1 MIDSNGK
8 EFCVGVMKP
17 PSSFFPYIL
26 IGTGSSTPVNFSFEY
41 TKEIIG
47 KTTITPY
54 TSYHQIVADKPYSV
68 ALDLGGHDDSTV
80 IVQSDSYSDRN
91 KGLCFSTTNKN
102 EMIYMIPYLYSGG
115 IASAS
120 YLALPYQEMLT
131 DTGYQYYVLSTSS
144 SSIKYSSG
152 FLLVGLRADTSI
164 TIYPSIPLTIP
175 DDTQDI
181 NSVDIAIGPG
191 ESHTVILHRRQTLY
205 IGKDGGADV
214 TGTRIVSDKPLTV
227 ISGHEAGSV
236 PNDGSLEPMAQQ
248 IPPTQLWGDRFMI
261 VPLGGHQMGQIIKVL
276 SSVDNTAV
284 TYNCHQFN
292 NSTVLDKAGSVHQF
306 FVPYNVCCFIEA
318 NSSVLVGQFPY
329 SPDGNTDGDTT
340 MILVASTDQYYYNET
355 TFWTLNP
362 SSSNNGIHHHIS
374 ITVPVEHY
382 NINTILYDGEAV
394 DNNCWRPIYG
404 LYNETVGY
412 GCSLSVTA
420 GHHTVSITNG
430 RLFVMVYGFGGTCQS
445 TCRAYGYPA
454 GIQFPSNRGKYG
466 VLSMNIFIVCIILC
480 MPIHPVLGI
489 HFSTDDYIVQETN
502 GSVNIVLYRETHVNY
517 TDNYHFSTT
526 SSSSDTSKISLWTYT
541 IALILINKQTF

>member
-1 MIDSNGK
+1 MFLLCISVNVQTSSVLIGNNGK
-8 EFCVGVMKP
+8 EFCTAVTML
-17 PSSFFPYIL
+17 PSSSFNPNIL
-26 IGTGSSTPVNFSFEY
+26 VATDSSIPVDFSIEY
-41 TKEIIG
+41 SSEDSITKAVV
-47 KTTITPY
+47 TH
-54 TSYHQIVADKPYSV
+54 TSYHQTVANQSYNVDCRS
-68 ALDLGGHDDSTV
+68 
-80 IVQSDSYSDRN
+80 INVQSDSYSDRN

-115 IASAS
+115 ASAS

-261 VPLGGHQMGQIIKVL
+261 VPLGGRHQMGQIIKVL

-306 FVPYNVCCFIEA
+306 FVPYNVCCYIEA
-318 NSSVLVGQFPY
+318 NSSVLVGQFSY
-329 SPDGNTDGDTT
+329 SPAGNTDGDTT
-340 MILVASTDQYYYNET
+340 MILVASTDQYYSNEI
-355 TFWTLNP
+355 TFWTLN
-362 SSSNNGIHHHIS
+362 SSSSRNDYMHHHIS

-382 NINTILYDGEAV
+382 SINTILYDGEV
-394 DNNCWRPIYG
+394 IDSNCWRPIYG

-420 GHHTVSITNG
+420 GYHNVSITNG
-430 RLFVMVYGFGGTCQS
+430 RLFVMVYKFGAG
-445 TCRAYGYPA
+445 RAYGYPA
-454 GIQFPSNRGKYG
+454 GIQFPPNRGKYM
-466 VLSMNIFIVCIILC
+466 SMTIV
-480 MPIHPVLGI
+480 V
-489 HFSTDDYIVQETN
+489 
-502 GSVNIVLYRETHVNY
+502 
-517 TDNYHFSTT
+517 
-526 SSSSDTSKISLWTYT
+526 
-541 IALILINKQTF
+541 